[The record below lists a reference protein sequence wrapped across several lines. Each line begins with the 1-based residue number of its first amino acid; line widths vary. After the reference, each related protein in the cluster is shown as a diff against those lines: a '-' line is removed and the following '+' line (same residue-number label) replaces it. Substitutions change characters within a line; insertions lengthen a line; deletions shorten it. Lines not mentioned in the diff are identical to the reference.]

1 MDKYKFLLV
10 ILSAALVGLAYHL
23 YTPMPPEAE
32 EPYQQMAFLAKFKL
46 VMGFV
51 SLLDVLGI
59 GDGVS
64 TYRKLRSIKPVIDP
78 NDTVTSVDDTFDG
91 VYVRVYSPKNHP
103 KDKLL
108 PGLVFYHGG
117 GWVFGSR
124 DSHDPMMRR
133 FVRRKQMVVV
143 SVEYR
148 LAPEFPFP
156 APIDDCVSATSH
168 FLRHAKKYRTDPNR
182 IGVMGDSAGGN
193 LAAAVALRLLGP
205 NFTHLPKIKV
215 QVLIYPALQAFQFAT
230 PAYVK
235 YAGTSVPGLLN
246 SERMAEFWLRYAF
259 GHEFLTVNHLDLLA
273 GRHLTSEW
281 LASEEARHVNIQN
294 LPQELRVGD
303 FSATSNTEKN
313 VTLSNFIKPVFLN
326 PSFAPLMADDRSV
339 GQLPSTYI
347 LTAEFDP
354 LRDDGFYMTKRLQT
368 MKKKVEHRHFTG
380 MDHGFLSIQN
390 YKNSL
395 KAVEE
400 ICEYLNKE
408 L

>member
-1 MDKYKFLLV
+1 MTKLKFLVV
-10 ILSAALVGLAYHL
+10 ILSAALAGLAYYL
-23 YTPMPPEAE
+23 YTPMPAEAE

-46 VMGFV
+46 IVGFV
-51 SLLDVLGI
+51 SLLDMIGI
-59 GDGVS
+59 DGVS
-64 TYRKLRSIKPVIDP
+64 TFRKLRSVKPVIDP

-91 VYVRVYSPKNHP
+91 VNVRVYSPKNLP
-103 KDKLL
+103 RDQLL

-133 FVRRKQMVVV
+133 FVRKKQMVVV

-156 APIDDCVSATSH
+156 VPIDDCVRATSY
-168 FLRHAKKYRTDPNR
+168 FLRHPSKYKTDPNR

-193 LAAAVALRLLGP
+193 LAAAVALRMLGP
-205 NFTHLPKIKV
+205 NFTDHPKIKV
-215 QVLIYPALQAFQFAT
+215 QVLIYPALQAFQFST
-230 PAYVK
+230 PSYIK
-235 YAGTSVPGLLN
+235 YAGTSVPSIIN
-246 SERMAEFWLRYAF
+246 SERMVEYWLRYAF
-259 GHEFLTVNHLDLLA
+259 GHQFLTVNHFDLLA
-273 GRHLTSEW
+273 GKHLTSDW
-281 LASEEARHVNIQN
+281 LDSKEAKNVDIQN
-294 LPQELRVGD
+294 LPQKLQVGD
-303 FSATSNTEKN
+303 FSATSNTDKN
-313 VTLSNFIKPVFLN
+313 VTLANFIKPVFLN

-339 GQLPSTYI
+339 SQLPSTYI

-354 LRDDGFYMTKRLQT
+354 LRDDGFYMTKRLQA
-368 MKKKVEHRHFTG
+368 MKKKVEHRHFIG

-390 YKNSL
+390 YKNGL